1 MSGVVRLDIRS
12 WRRALRATRGG
23 AVAFVA
29 VILCVLMIPIPARSD
44 DATGTPRSE
53 PGQPSPTKP
62 KGSARPTSA
71 GVASAKSP
79 KLSSGTIPGVSRGE
93 VQAITG
99 NPGQVNSVT
108 GTGLLGHILDLDRIP
123 GVFLGGAWVA
133 DANYLVTGGVKP
145 HVSSFNSLV
154 LLNMVLDSDKLVG
167 IPGGSLG
174 VQMLQF
180 AGEQTNREAGSFQG
194 FNSLVS
200 NPPLDRLELF
210 ELWWRQELFDD
221 KLVLRVGKSLPPA
234 DFNNVSRPVPTG
246 EFSQQITSV
255 TGLIS
260 GTIGKSPTMFGVEP
274 GFYDTAYGITA
285 TYAPVR
291 QFYISYGVYDGSIA
305 IGNRTGLDVAP
316 NFIGHYF
323 NVGEAGYAWVLGEDQ
338 KPGEIGAGGWVQTG
352 RVYGGGT
359 SEEGAQGFYMFG
371 SQRMWFQHPGLDP
384 SGVSSFIQFAMTP
397 SKTQPT
403 NEFLGA
409 GLTAFGLVHARPDD
423 SMGAGI
429 AWSWLNRRFGLR
441 SNEFMAQL
449 YYQAPIADGVFLQ
462 PALTYIPNPGNS
474 PGIPGAVAFTSRITV
489 LF

>member
-1 MSGVVRLDIRS
+1 MPGVVRLDIQHGRRS
-12 WRRALRATRGG
+12 LRATRGG

-29 VILCVLMIPIPARSD
+29 VILLVLMVPLPARSD
-44 DATGTPRSE
+44 DATGTSPSN
-53 PGQPSPTKP
+53 PGQPSPTEP
-62 KGSARPTSA
+62 KGKATPTA
-71 GVASAKSP
+71 AAVASASNR
-79 KLSSGTIPGVSRGE
+79 KLSTGANPGQSRDE

-108 GTGLLGHILDLDRIP
+108 GTGLLGQLLDLDRIP
-123 GVFLGGAWVA
+123 GLFLGGAWVA
-133 DANYLVTGGVKP
+133 DGNYLVTGGVKP
-145 HVSSFNSLV
+145 HLWSFNSLV
-154 LLNMVLDSDKLVG
+154 LLNLVLDSDKLVG

-180 AGEQTNREAGSFQG
+180 AGRQTNQEAGSFQG

-200 NPPLDRLELF
+200 NPPLDRLELY

-221 KLVLRVGKSLPPA
+221 KLVMRVGKSLPPA
-234 DFNNVSRPVPTG
+234 DFNNVSRPVPTS
-246 EFSQQITSV
+246 EYSQEITSV

-291 QFYISYGVYDGSIA
+291 QFYISYGVFDGSIA
-305 IGNRTGLDVAP
+305 RGIKTGLDVAP
-316 NFIGHYF
+316 NFIGHYI
-323 NVGEAGYAWVLGEDQ
+323 NIGEAGYAWVLGEDQ
-338 KPGEIGAGGWVQTG
+338 KPGAIGAGGWVQTG
-352 RVYGGGT
+352 RLYGGGT

-371 SQRMWFQHPGLDP
+371 SQRVWFQHPGLDP
-384 SGVSSFIQFAMTP
+384 SGISGFLQFAMTP
-397 SKTQPT
+397 SKTQPA
-403 NEFLGA
+403 NEFLSG

-441 SNEFMAQL
+441 SNEFMAQM
-449 YYQAPIADGVFLQ
+449 YYQAPIFDGVFLQ
-462 PALTYIPNPGNS
+462 PALTYTPNPGNS
-474 PGIPGAVAFTSRITV
+474 PGIPGSLALTSRITV